1 MVMRNL
7 YTVLGLVLAPLFAV
21 SENSAQAAEMT
32 AMEVVKKANHVIF
45 YQGGDQKARVDMRII
60 DKQGRER
67 NRQLTLL
74 RRNFDS
80 VDRDQK
86 YYVYFSKPADV
97 KKMVFMAAKHIGK
110 DDDRWLYL
118 PALDL
123 VKRIAASDERT
134 SFVGSDFFYEDV
146 SGREIDEDIHVLV
159 GEDDDVFIIESTP
172 KIPGDVEFSRYRNWV
187 DKTSF
192 LPLKAEYYDEKG
204 TVYRAYKA
212 LKIETIEGFPT
223 VINAVMENRITGG
236 KTLLHYFDVSY
247 GVGLPENIYSE
258 RYLRK
263 SPRKY
268 IR

>member
-1 MVMRNL
+1 MMRNL
-7 YTVLGLVLAPLFAV
+7 YTALSLFLVLILAA
-21 SENSAQAAEMT
+21 SEASVQAADTT
-32 AMEVVKKANHVIF
+32 ATEVVTKANHAIF
-45 YQGGDQKARVDMRII
+45 YQGGDQKARIDMRII

-74 RRNFDS
+74 RRNFD
-80 VDRDQK
+80 DADGDQK

-97 KKMVFMAAKHIGK
+97 NKMVFMAAKNIGK

-146 SGREIDEDIHVLV
+146 SGREIDEDTHVLV
-159 GEDDDVFIIESTP
+159 GENADVFIIESTP

-192 LPLKAEYYDEKG
+192 LPLKAEYYNEKG
-204 TVYRAYKA
+204 AVYRAYKA
-212 LKIETIEGFPT
+212 ETIETIGGFPT
-223 VINAVMENRITGG
+223 VIDAVMENRITGG

-247 GVGLPENIYSE
+247 GIGLPENIYSE

-263 SPRKY
+263 APRKY